1 MKISY
6 GITVHNE
13 ADELNKLL
21 GILIHKTDVEDE
33 IVICVDGDDKEV
45 DKVITSWVQQYAS
58 DDVDKIKDIIVYN
71 RKLDGNFAAHKNS
84 VIEKSSG
91 DYIFHID
98 ADEYP
103 NETLLEQLKQIIEMN
118 DGVDLIWI
126 PRVNTVEGMTQEHIQ
141 KWGWRVT
148 ENGWV
153 NYPDY
158 QARVFRRD
166 KSIRWTRPLHE
177 LITGCKTYAHLPP
190 HEELSLYH
198 PKTIQKQEQQ
208 NMFYID
214 NFNKDLLVREGN
226 E

>member
-1 MKISY
+1 VKISY

-21 GILIHKTDVEDE
+21 EILVHKTDTEDE
-33 IVICVDGDDKEV
+33 IVICVDGDDDAV
-45 DKVITSWVQQYAS
+45 RFVLDSWTQQYAHTKMMK
-58 DDVDKIKDIIVYN
+58 VYQRELNKD
-71 RKLDGNFAAHKNS
+71 FASQKNS
-84 VIEKSSG
+84 VIENSMG

-103 NETLLEQLKQIIEMN
+103 NEILIGQLKEILEIN
-118 DGVDLIWI
+118 NTDLLWI
-126 PRVNTVEGMTQEHIQ
+126 PRVNTVDGMTQKDVQ

-148 ENGWV
+148 EKGWV

-166 KSIRWTRPLHE
+166 KKIRWERPLHE
-177 LITGCKTYAHLPP
+177 VIRGYNTFAHLPP

-198 PKTIQKQEQQ
+198 PKTIQKQTQQ
-208 NMFYID
+208 NMFYNK
-214 NFNKDLLVREGN
+214 NFSREMNVRTGV
-226 E
+226 

>member
-21 GILIHKTDVEDE
+21 PILIHKTDKEDE
-33 IVICVDGDDKEV
+33 IVICDDYSDDETQF
-45 DKVITSWVQQYAS
+45 VIQSWTQQYGHT
-58 DDVDKIKDIIVYN
+58 KTIKVYQ
-71 RKLDGNFAAHKNS
+71 RKLDGNFSAQKNS
-84 VIEKSSG
+84 VIEKSTG

-103 NETLLEQLKQIIEMN
+103 HETLLQQLKEIIEMN
-118 DGVDLIWI
+118 DVDLIWI

-141 KWGWRVT
+141 KWGWRIS
-148 ENGWV
+148 ENNWV

-158 QARVFRRD
+158 QARVFRND
-166 KSIRWTRPLHE
+166 EKIRWTRPLHE
-177 LITGCKTYAHLPP
+177 VITGCKTYSHLPP
-190 HEELSLYH
+190 DEELSLYH

-208 NMFYID
+208 NMFYMN
-214 NFNKDLLVREGN
+214 NFDRSLLVREN
-226 E
+226 

>member
-13 ADELNKLL
+13 AYELNRLL
-21 GILIHKTDVEDE
+21 EILTHKTDKEDE
-33 IVICVDGDDKEV
+33 IVVCIDGDDE
-45 DKVITSWVQQYAS
+45 KVEAVLGEYLSENKA
-58 DDVDKIKDIIVYN
+58 IVYK
-71 RKLDGNFAAHKNS
+71 RKLDGDFAAQKNS
-84 VIEKSSG
+84 VIENSTG
-91 DYIFHID
+91 DYIFHLD

-103 NETLLEQLKQIIEMN
+103 HETLLEQLKQIIEMN

-148 ENGWV
+148 ENNWV

-158 QARVFRRD
+158 QARVFKNSKD
-166 KSIRWTRPLHE
+166 IRWTRPLHE
-177 LITGCKTYAHLPP
+177 HITGCKTYAHLPP

-198 PKTIQKQEQQ
+198 PKTIQQQEEQ
-208 NMFYID
+208 NMFYIE
-214 NFNKDLLVREGN
+214 NFSKDLLVRRDT
-226 E
+226 

>member
-21 GILIHKTDVEDE
+21 EILIHKTDAEDE
-33 IVICVDGDDKEV
+33 IVICVDGDDDGV
-45 DKVITSWVQQYAS
+45 RFVLDSWAQQYAHA
-58 DDVDKIKDIIVYN
+58 KMIKVYQ
-71 RKLDGNFAAHKNS
+71 RKLDGDFAAQKNS
-84 VIEKSSG
+84 VIENSTG

-103 NETLLEQLKQIIEMN
+103 HENLLLNLKLILEVNE
-118 DGVDLIWI
+118 VDLIWI
-126 PRVNTVEGMTQEHIQ
+126 PRVNTIDGMEAEHIQ
-141 KWGWRVT
+141 KWGWQVN
-148 ENGWV
+148 EKSWV

-166 KSIRWTRPLHE
+166 SEIRWERPLHE
-177 LITGCKTYAHLPP
+177 LIIGCKTYAHLPP

-198 PKTIQKQEQQ
+198 PKTIKKQEKQ
-208 NMFYID
+208 NMFYNE
-214 NFNKDLLVREGN
+214 NFSAEMNVRRGK
-226 E
+226 

>member
-21 GILIHKTDVEDE
+21 EILVHKTDAEDE
-33 IVICVDGDDKEV
+33 IVICVDGDDDAV
-45 DKVITSWVQQYAS
+45 RFVLDSWTQQYAHTKMMKVYQR
-58 DDVDKIKDIIVYN
+58 DLNKD
-71 RKLDGNFAAHKNS
+71 FASQKNS
-84 VIEKSSG
+84 VIENSMG

-103 NETLLEQLKQIIEMN
+103 NEILIGQLKEILEIN
-118 DGVDLIWI
+118 NTDLLWI
-126 PRVNTVEGMTQEHIQ
+126 PRVNTVDGMTQKDVQ

-148 ENGWV
+148 EKGWV

-166 KSIRWTRPLHE
+166 KKIRWERPLHE
-177 LITGCKTYAHLPP
+177 VIRGYNTFAHLPP

-198 PKTIQKQEQQ
+198 PKTIQKQTQQ
-208 NMFYID
+208 NMFYNK
-214 NFNKDLLVREGN
+214 NFSREMNVRTGV
-226 E
+226 

>member
-1 MKISY
+1 LKISY

-13 ADELNKLL
+13 PDELNRLL
-21 GILIHKTDVEDE
+21 EILLTHIDNEDE
-33 IVICVDGDDKEV
+33 IVICVDGDDKDVQLIIERQEHH
-45 DKVITSWVQQYAS
+45 KQIITY
-58 DDVDKIKDIIVYN
+58 K
-71 RKLDGNFAAHKNS
+71 RKLEKDFAAHKNS
-84 VIEKSSG
+84 VIENSTG

-103 NETLLEQLKQIIEMN
+103 HETLLEQLKQIIEMN
-118 DGVDLIWI
+118 DNVDLIWI
-126 PRVNTVEGMTQEHIQ
+126 PRVNTIEGMTQEHIQ

-166 KSIRWTRPLHE
+166 ESIRWTRPLHE

-208 NMFYID
+208 NMFYIE
-214 NFNKDLLVREGN
+214 NFNRDLLVREGN
-226 E
+226 V